1 MMKLKGKE
9 RAVKSGERKCWWVA
23 MAAKEYREVA
33 EEEGMRQVEEWRE
46 EEERRGEEKRREEE
60 ASELH

>member
-1 MMKLKGKE
+1 M
-9 RAVKSGERKCWWVA
+9 KSGERKCWWVA

-33 EEEGMRQVEEWRE
+33 EEERMRQVEEWRE
-46 EEERRGEEKRREEE
+46 EEEKRGEEKRREEE